1 MPPNIPLGKLNLED
15 VDKKC
20 GEELTQEKCDMV
32 QSFFVKLYPKP
43 EEDI

>member
-15 VDKKC
+15 VDKKW

-32 QSFFVKLYPKP
+32 QSFFVKLYPQP